1 MKKLPHV
8 GTFFFLC
15 SSWLKGKCVIIYGS
29 MPLMTLCP
37 QCSNSITGG
46 GHWWKGVPYCSA
58 RCRHDAGDRSA
69 CSGWDCGCTK
79 YAKKRRLLRNHR
91 RNMRIMDDL
100 IADHNLGQ
108 ELEDRLIEETGNTNF
123 WLGEDSGQDS
133 MDEDSDQEDPE
144 AVLRQQVQDLR
155 REAADKK
162 ALLEG
167 AKMILEAPPRD
178 RAVVSD
184 LERARMEL
192 EDFRSQALR

>member
-1 MKKLPHV
+1 
-8 GTFFFLC
+8 
-15 SSWLKGKCVIIYGS
+15 
-29 MPLMTLCP
+29 
-37 QCSNSITGG
+37 
-46 GHWWKGVPYCSA
+46 
-58 RCRHDAGDRSA
+58 
-69 CSGWDCGCTK
+69 
-79 YAKKRRLLRNHR
+79 
-91 RNMRIMDDL
+91 MRVMDDL

-108 ELEDRLIEETGNTNF
+108 ELEHRLIEETGNTNF

>member
-1 MKKLPHV
+1 
-8 GTFFFLC
+8 
-15 SSWLKGKCVIIYGS
+15 
-29 MPLMTLCP
+29 
-37 QCSNSITGG
+37 
-46 GHWWKGVPYCSA
+46 
-58 RCRHDAGDRSA
+58 
-69 CSGWDCGCTK
+69 
-79 YAKKRRLLRNHR
+79 
-91 RNMRIMDDL
+91 MRVMDDL

-162 ALLEG
+162 AFLEG